1 MNNEEQINF
10 EDYLAKY
17 GSLTYKNKGT
27 SMMPLLRQDR
37 DLFTI
42 VKKGPERCRRNDVV
56 LYKDEHDRYILHRVI
71 KVVPD
76 GYIIRGDNTYRKEF
90 RTDAEIRGVMTSLIR
105 DGKEISTEDLFYK
118 LYSVLRN
125 ASYPF
130 RYVYIHLRRAAG
142 KLLERNKG

>member
-10 EDYLAKY
+10 EDYLARY

-42 VKKGPERCRRNDVV
+42 VKKGPERCSKYDVV
-56 LYKDEHDRYILHRVI
+56 LYKDTRGHYILHRVI

-76 GYIIRGDNTYRKEF
+76 GYIIRGDNTYRNEF
-90 RTDAEIRGVMTSLIR
+90 RNDAEIIGVMTSLIR
-105 DGKEISTEDLFYK
+105 DGKEISKEDTGYK
-118 LYSVLRN
+118 LYSFLRN

-130 RYVYIHLRRAAG
+130 RYVYIQLRHAAG
-142 KLLERNKG
+142 KLLKRNKG